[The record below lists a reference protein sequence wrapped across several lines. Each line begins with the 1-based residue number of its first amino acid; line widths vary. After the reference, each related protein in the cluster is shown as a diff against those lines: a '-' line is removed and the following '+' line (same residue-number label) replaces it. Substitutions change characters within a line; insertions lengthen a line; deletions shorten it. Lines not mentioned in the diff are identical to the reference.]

1 MSITV
6 RIFSVP
12 FVYLLLSGFTV
23 GAQTYGRIYKNV
35 PDFTEKEVIGS
46 RYLFDTAWVKGNV
59 VAADNSILNNDSML
73 YNFDK
78 ISQNLFFTTDRK
90 MVYEVDRREFKS
102 ITFYRN
108 DSAFVFERVPV
119 INPED
124 FFQVLAF
131 SPDKYALYKKIHT
144 ELKKANYTTN
154 GISES
159 GNKYDEY
166 IDNVEYYLV
175 LPGKEYRLLTS
186 LKKAVVEKAFALS
199 ADKDKV
205 ETFFSSHKNHVSQE
219 NYIEN
224 LVKFLNGEAIP

>member
-1 MSITV
+1 MSITR
-6 RIFSVP
+6 RIISMP
-12 FVYLLLSGFTV
+12 IICLLMSGFNS
-23 GAQTYGRIYKNV
+23 GAQTIGHIYKNV

-59 VAADNSILNNDSML
+59 VAADNVILNNDSVL

-90 MVYEVDRREFKS
+90 IVYEVDRREFKS

-108 DSAFVFERVPV
+108 DSAFVFERVQV
-119 INPED
+119 INPDD

-131 SPDKYALYKKIHT
+131 SSDKYALYKKIHT

-154 GISES
+154 GLSES

-166 IDNVEYYLV
+166 IDNMEYFIV
-175 LPGKEYRLLTS
+175 LPNKEYRSLAS
-186 LKKAVVEKAFALS
+186 LKKSVVEKAFELS
-199 ADKDKV
+199 PDKNKV
-205 ETFFSSHKNHVSQE
+205 EAYFSSHKNKVSQE
-219 NYIEN
+219 NYVEN
-224 LVKFLNGEAIP
+224 LVKFLNGEAVP